1 MRNFYLRLL
10 SSLLILPIF
19 LYLIYLNSFHF
30 YFILFLILIFSFI
43 EIFKTIKQTKLK
55 IILFFL
61 IIIFLIAFYFLR
73 GSGER
78 DFIYCIWFLT
88 IVWLSD
94 TGGYFFGKF
103 FGGKKMT
110 IYSPNKTISGL
121 LGSLIFSQFS
131 ILVLIFFDSN
141 FQYKIIFFIIQ
152 FFLTI
157 VSIIGDIFFSYIKRK
172 NQIKD
177 YSNLIP
183 GHGGILDR
191 IDGLIFVVIFSY
203 IIKVLNVY

>member
-43 EIFKTIKQTKLK
+43 EIFKTIRQTKLK